1 MEGWGPVEGWCSV
14 EDLVR
19 WAFAHAP
26 VVMANEAHSGL
37 ARCVRTREVGVR
49 MIQGA
54 HEEWI
59 PMGWHFRDM
68 SGVDPFVVDQDVTVD
83 FGRGPQ
89 PWVQELLASL
99 SDILAA
105 HGGTAGILRDQAPP
119 PLDGWAGVDALVVS
133 TDNEMTA

>member
-1 MEGWGPVEGWCSV
+1 VEGWRPV

-19 WAFAHAP
+19 WGFAHAP

-49 MIQGA
+49 MIQAA
-54 HEEWI
+54 HEA
-59 PMGWHFRDM
+59 
-68 SGVDPFVVDQDVTVD
+68 GVRRLAMEALPHRRGDPQ
-83 FGRGPQ
+83 GPI
-89 PWVQELLASL
+89 LASL
-99 SDILAA
+99 NDVLAA

>member
-1 MEGWGPVEGWCSV
+1 MEGWCSV

-49 MIQGA
+49 MI
-54 HEEWI
+54 
-59 PMGWHFRDM
+59 R
-68 SGVDPFVVDQDVTVD
+68 
-83 FGRGPQ
+83 
-89 PWVQELLASL
+89 
-99 SDILAA
+99 AA
-105 HGGTAGILRDQAPP
+105 YEVGILRDQAPP
-119 PLDGWAGVDALVVS
+119 LLARWAGVDALVVS

>member
-1 MEGWGPVEGWCSV
+1 VAVEGWCSV

-49 MIQGA
+49 MIQAA
-54 HEEWI
+54 HEA
-59 PMGWHFRDM
+59 
-68 SGVDPFVVDQDVTVD
+68 GVRRLAMVD
-83 FGRGPQ
+83 FGREPQ
-89 PWVQELLASL
+89 PWVRELLASL
-99 SDILAA
+99 SDTLAVY
-105 HGGTAGILRDQAPP
+105 GGTAGILRDQAPP

>member
-1 MEGWGPVEGWCSV
+1 VAVEGWCSV

-49 MIQGA
+49 MI
-54 HEEWI
+54 
-59 PMGWHFRDM
+59 R
-68 SGVDPFVVDQDVTVD
+68 
-83 FGRGPQ
+83 
-89 PWVQELLASL
+89 
-99 SDILAA
+99 AA
-105 HGGTAGILRDQAPP
+105 YEVGILRDQAPP
-119 PLDGWAGVDALVVS
+119 LLADWAGVDALVVS

>member
-1 MEGWGPVEGWCSV
+1 VAVEGWCSV

-49 MIQGA
+49 MIQAA
-54 HEEWI
+54 HE
-59 PMGWHFRDM
+59 
-68 SGVDPFVVDQDVTVD
+68 
-83 FGRGPQ
+83 
-89 PWVQELLASL
+89 
-99 SDILAA
+99 
-105 HGGTAGILRDQAPP
+105 AGIPRDQAPP
-119 PLDGWAGVDALVVS
+119 LLAGWAGVDALVVS

>member
-1 MEGWGPVEGWCSV
+1 MEGWCPV

-49 MIQGA
+49 MIQAA
-54 HEEWI
+54 HE
-59 PMGWHFRDM
+59 
-68 SGVDPFVVDQDVTVD
+68 
-83 FGRGPQ
+83 
-89 PWVQELLASL
+89 A
-99 SDILAA
+99 
-105 HGGTAGILRDQAPP
+105 
-119 PLDGWAGVDALVVS
+119 VDALVVS

>member
-1 MEGWGPVEGWCSV
+1 VAVEGWCSV

-49 MIQGA
+49 MIQAA
-54 HEEWI
+54 HE
-59 PMGWHFRDM
+59 
-68 SGVDPFVVDQDVTVD
+68 
-83 FGRGPQ
+83 
-89 PWVQELLASL
+89 
-99 SDILAA
+99 
-105 HGGTAGILRDQAPP
+105 AGILRDQALP

>member
-1 MEGWGPVEGWCSV
+1 MEGWCSV

-49 MIQGA
+49 IIQAA
-54 HEEWI
+54 HE
-59 PMGWHFRDM
+59 
-68 SGVDPFVVDQDVTVD
+68 
-83 FGRGPQ
+83 
-89 PWVQELLASL
+89 
-99 SDILAA
+99 
-105 HGGTAGILRDQAPP
+105 AGILRDQAPP
-119 PLDGWAGVDALVVS
+119 LLAGWAGVDALVVS

>member
-1 MEGWGPVEGWCSV
+1 MEGWCSV

-49 MIQGA
+49 IIQAA
-54 HEEWI
+54 HEVGI
-59 PMGWHFRDM
+59 P
-68 SGVDPFVVDQDVTVD
+68 
-83 FGRGPQ
+83 
-89 PWVQELLASL
+89 
-99 SDILAA
+99 
-105 HGGTAGILRDQAPP
+105 RDQAPP
-119 PLDGWAGVDALVVS
+119 LLAGWAGVDALVVS